1 MDHIMK
7 QARQAQLEAEAHVW
21 DVLLRFWSWQAS
33 ESELKRAVAIWIE
46 ATYVLN
52 ELETWKKA
60 A

>member
-1 MDHIMK
+1 MK